1 MFSKNDLQQIKSRGS
16 DIAVVEQQLEN
27 FKNGFP
33 PLTLLEAPAIG
44 KGIIRI
50 DDKMKE
56 ELIGQFEKQSEDL
69 DLLKFVPA
77 SGAATRMF
85 KALFAFLNDYDGT
98 EAAYEAFT
106 TKGEKD
112 DTFKLLKHLEMFAF
126 YDDLKAAYQKRYDQ
140 SLEEGHLKREYKQI
154 IDTLLSTEGLDY
166 GSLPKALLK
175 FHQYEEGARTSLEEH
190 FVEGANY
197 ARGKSD
203 VVKLHFT
210 VSPAHQEKFEA
221 KVAEVKANYESRF
234 GVTYE
239 VSYSIQKPST
249 DTIAVD
255 MENRPFRN
263 ADGSILFRP
272 AGHGALIENL
282 NEVSAD
288 VIFIKNVDN
297 VVPEKI
303 QQTTYD
309 YKKVLGGL
317 LLSVRNEIF
326 EKLEQLESAGS
337 DMDLKPFESY
347 LFETLHIKDDQY
359 GALSKEEKIAYI
371 RRKLNRP
378 VRACG
383 VVQNDGDPGGGPF
396 FAKNPDG
403 SVSLQ
408 IVETAQVD
416 KSDEGQL
423 AIFKQTTHF
432 NPVDLVCST
441 RNYKGEQFD
450 LLQHRD
456 SETGFITQKSKDGQE
471 LKAQELPGLWNG
483 AMSDWITLLVEVPVI
498 TFNPVKS
505 VVDLLKDEHQ

>member
-1 MFSKNDLQQIKSRGS
+1 MFSEKDLQQITSRGS
-16 DIAVVEQQLEN
+16 DISVVEQQLEN

-33 PLTLLEAPAIG
+33 PLSLAKSPAIG
-44 KGIIRI
+44 HGITKI
-50 DDKMKE
+50 DE
-56 ELIGQFEKQSEDL
+56 EQKDQLTAQFDQQAGGL

-85 KALFAFLNDYDGT
+85 KALFAFLSEYDGSE
-98 EAAYEAFT
+98 EAYQAFAD
-106 TKGEKD
+106 KGESD
-112 DTFKLLKHLEMFAF
+112 ATFKLLKNLENFAF
-126 YDDLKAAYQKRYDQ
+126 YHDLKHAYQQRFDQ
-140 SLEEGHLKREYKQI
+140 SLEEGHLKRSYTQI
-154 IDTLLSTEGLDY
+154 IDTLLNAEGLDY

-175 FHQYEEGARTSLEEH
+175 FHQYAATSRTSLEEH

-197 ARGKSD
+197 AKGKSN

-210 VSPAHQEKFEA
+210 VSPAHQAKFEA
-221 KVAEVKANYESRF
+221 KVAEVKAGYEARF
-234 GVTYE
+234 GVTYD

-255 MENRPFRN
+255 LADQPFRN
-263 ADGSILFRP
+263 EDGSILFRP

-282 NEVSAD
+282 NEMDAD

-297 VVPEKI
+297 VVPERI

-309 YKKVLGGL
+309 YKKVIAGL
-317 LLSVRNEIF
+317 LLSVRKEIF
-326 EKLEQLESAGS
+326 SMLEQLENA
-337 DMDLKPFESY
+337 DAQTDLSPFETY
-347 LFETLHIKDDQY
+347 LSKTLHIEDERY
-359 GALSKEEKIAYI
+359 ASLSADEKIEYF
-371 RRKLNRP
+371 RKKLNRP
-378 VRACG
+378 IRVSG
-383 VVQNDGDPGGGPF
+383 VVKNDGDPGGGPF

-416 KSDEGQL
+416 KSDAGQL
-423 AIFKQTTHF
+423 AIFNQTTHF

-441 RNYKGEQFD
+441 RDYQGNKFD
-450 LLQHRD
+450 LLNFRD
-456 SETGFITQKSKDGQE
+456 SETGFITQKSKDGKD

-505 VVDLLKDEHQ
+505 VTDLLKEEHR

>member
-1 MFSKNDLQQIKSRGS
+1 MFSEQDLQQIKSRGS
-16 DIAVVEQQLEN
+16 DVSVVEQQLEN
-27 FKNGFP
+27 FKKGFP
-33 PLTLLEAPAIG
+33 PLTLKKAPSVAS
-44 KGIIRI
+44 GIIKI
-50 DDKMKE
+50 EEKE
-56 ELIGQFEKQSEDL
+56 KEKLIAQYDQQSAEL

-85 KALFAFLNDYDGT
+85 KALFAFLADYDGSD
-98 EAAYEAFT
+98 ESYEAFVA
-106 TKGEKD
+106 KGEAD
-112 DTFKLLKHLEMFAF
+112 DTFKLLKHLEDFAF
-126 YDDLKAAYQKRYDQ
+126 YEDLKKAYQQRYGE
-140 SLEEGHLKREYKQI
+140 SLEEGHLKRAYTQI
-154 IDTLLSTEGLDY
+154 IDTLLNDEGLSY

-175 FHQYEEGARTSLEEH
+175 FHQYDEGARTSLEEH
-190 FVEGANY
+190 FVEGAQY
-197 ARGKSD
+197 AKGSGD
-203 VVKLHFT
+203 VVNLHFT

-221 KVAEVKANYESRF
+221 KVAEVKAGYQERF
-234 GVTYE
+234 GVSYN

-255 MENRPFRN
+255 MEDQPFRN
-263 ADGSILFRP
+263 DDGSILFRP

-282 NEVSAD
+282 NEVEAD

-309 YKKVLGGL
+309 YKKVLAGL
-317 LLSVRNEIF
+317 LLSAKSEISSMIKALEGADSSTDLSAIETF
-326 EKLEQLESAGS
+326 LTDKLHNSDEQYDGFSAS
-337 DMDLKPFESY
+337 
-347 LFETLHIKDDQY
+347 
-359 GALSKEEKIAYI
+359 EKIAYLKK
-371 RRKLNRP
+371 KLNRP
-378 VRACG
+378 VRVCG
-383 VVQNDGDPGGGPF
+383 VVKNDGDPGGGPF
-396 FAKNPDG
+396 FAQNPDG

-441 RNYKGEQFD
+441 RDYQGKKFD
-450 LLQHRD
+450 LLGFRD
-456 SETGFITQKSKDGQE
+456 SDTGFITQKSKDGKD

-483 AMSDWITLLVEVPVI
+483 AMSDWITLLAEVPVI

-505 VVDLLKDEHQ
+505 VTDLLKDEHQ